1 MRDCLRV
8 VVAFCGRVVDE
19 WSVLDA
25 LNLMCIS
32 LRI

>member
-8 VVAFCGRVVDE
+8 VVVFCGRVVDE
-19 WSVLDA
+19 WCVLDA